1 MQYLELYL
9 DINSEDHAESDI
21 YWALDM
27 LLNSGHLEMF
37 RTGNEKNNNNNN
49 NNNNKNK
56 GL

>member
-49 NNNNKNK
+49 NNNKNK